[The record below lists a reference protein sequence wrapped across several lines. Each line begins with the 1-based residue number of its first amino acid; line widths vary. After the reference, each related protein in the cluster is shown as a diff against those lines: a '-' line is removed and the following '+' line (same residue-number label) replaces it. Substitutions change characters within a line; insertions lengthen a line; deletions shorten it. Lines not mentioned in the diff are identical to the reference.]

1 MGEAKA
7 ERQVEAQMAA
17 TTRQT
22 MRTLA
27 PLLLLS
33 GCVSAERATTT
44 TQPPPSALPARPVGQ
59 SALGLE
65 GVMGRTAPALV
76 GRFGTPSL
84 DVREGSARK
93 LQFASGVCVLD
104 VYLYPRAGGGE
115 AVVTHIDARFPDGR
129 DLDRASCV
137 ASFGR

>member
-1 MGEAKA
+1 
-7 ERQVEAQMAA
+7 MAA
-17 TTRQT
+17 TPRQM
-22 MRTLA
+22 MRILA

-33 GCVSAERATTT
+33 GCVSANRATTT
-44 TQPPPSALPARPVGQ
+44 NTQPPPSVLPTRPVVQ
-59 SALGLE
+59 STSGLE

-76 GRFGTPSL
+76 SRFGAPSL
-84 DVREGSARK
+84 DVREGTARK

-115 AVVTHIDARFPDGR
+115 AVATHIDARFPDGR